1 MRISLYHNRAPFSS
15 QRVLYWPLGMAAPGS
30 RIIALDA
37 LRGAGILGIL
47 AVHIQLF
54 AMPLAA
60 RSNPTVYGD
69 LGGAGRAIWLATYV
83 LADGKF
89 IAIFAMLFGAG
100 IAMLAARREAAGLP
114 AAPQHYRRMAALLL
128 IGVLH
133 AYLLWYGDMLVT
145 FALCGMLVFLHRE
158 LAPTRLI
165 VAGVVILGVVPLL
178 SSALAW
184 ASPDVLEQAKALS
197 GSSPDAVARE
207 MAAYR
212 GGWLRQQAHRVPT
225 AWEFQTSYLALRGV
239 WQTSGLMLLGM
250 GLFRVGVLTG
260 ERPARW
266 YAALSAGGF
275 GAGVPLMLWGAHRSF
290 AHGWDL
296 RDHMLVGIHFD
307 YWGNLFV
314 GLGWVGAILLLLR
327 RGVVPHRVVAV
338 GRTALSN
345 YLLETFLCT
354 TMFYGHGLGLFGSV
368 DRVGQLA
375 FVVLVWAI
383 QLVVS
388 PWWLGRFSM
397 GPLEWAL
404 RWATLGHRV
413 PIRLTTAE
421 PAA

>member
-1 MRISLYHNRAPFSS
+1 
-15 QRVLYWPLGMAAPGS
+15 MAASAS

-47 AVHIQLF
+47 AVHVQLF

-69 LGGAGRAIWLATYV
+69 LRGAGGAVWLATYV

-114 AAPQHYRRMAALLL
+114 AASQHYRRMAALLL

-133 AYLLWYGDMLVT
+133 AYLLWYGDILVT
-145 FALCGMLVFLHRE
+145 FALCGALVFLLRD

-165 VAGVVILGVVPLL
+165 VAGIVFLGVAPLL

-184 ASPDVLEQAKALS
+184 AAPDAVAQAQALS

-212 GGWLRQQAHRVPT
+212 GGWLLQQTHRVPT
-225 AWEFQTSYLALRGV
+225 AWKVQTSSLALRGV

-266 YAALSAGGF
+266 YAALAAGGF
-275 GAGVPLMLWGAHRSF
+275 GAGVPLMLWSARRSF

-296 RDHMLVGIHFD
+296 RDHMLVGIHLA
-307 YWGNLFV
+307 YWGNLLV

-327 RGVVPHRVVAV
+327 RGVVPHAVAAV

-345 YLLETFLCT
+345 YLLETLLCT
-354 TMFYGHGLGLFGSV
+354 TVFYGHGLGLFGSV

-375 FVVLVWAI
+375 LVALVWAI
-383 QLVVS
+383 QLIVS
-388 PWWLGRFSM
+388 PWWLGRFAM

>member
-1 MRISLYHNRAPFSS
+1 
-15 QRVLYWPLGMAAPGS
+15 MAAPAS

-47 AVHIQLF
+47 AVHVQLF
-54 AMPLAA
+54 AMPLAT

-69 LGGAGRAIWLATYV
+69 LGGVGGAVWLATYV

-100 IAMLAARREAAGLP
+100 IAMLAARRKAAGLP

-145 FALCGMLVFLHRE
+145 FALCGALVFLHRE
-158 LAPTRLI
+158 LSPTRLI
-165 VAGVVILGVVPLL
+165 VAGIVFLGVAPLL

-184 ASPDVLEQAKALS
+184 AAPDVVAQAKALS

-212 GGWLRQQAHRVPT
+212 GGWLLQQTHRVPT

-266 YAALSAGGF
+266 YAALAAGGF
-275 GAGVPLMLWGAHRSF
+275 GAGVSLMLWGARRGF
-290 AHGWDL
+290 AHAWDL
-296 RDHMLVGIHFD
+296 RDHMLVGIHLD
-307 YWGNLFV
+307 YWGDLLV
-314 GLGWVGAILLLLR
+314 GLGWVGAILVLLR
-327 RGVVPHRVVAV
+327 RGVVPHAVVAV

-345 YLLETFLCT
+345 YLLETLLCT
-354 TMFYGHGLGLFGSV
+354 TVFYGHGLGLFGSV

-375 FVVLVWAI
+375 FVALVWAI
-383 QLVVS
+383 QLIVS
-388 PWWLGRFSM
+388 SWWLGRFAM
-397 GPLEWAL
+397 GPLEWML

-413 PIRLTTAE
+413 PIRLTTGE

>member
-1 MRISLYHNRAPFSS
+1 
-15 QRVLYWPLGMAAPGS
+15 MAAAAS
-30 RIIALDA
+30 RIVALDA

-47 AVHIQLF
+47 AVHIQFF

-69 LGGAGRAIWLATYV
+69 SSGAAGAVWLATYV

-100 IAMLAARREAAGLP
+100 IAMQAARHDAGGLP
-114 AAPQHYRRMAALLL
+114 AALPHYRRMIALLL

-133 AYLLWYGDMLVT
+133 AYLLWYGDMLVA
-145 FALCGMLVFLHRE
+145 FALCGALVFQHRQ
-158 LAPTRLI
+158 LAPMRLI
-165 VAGVVILGVVPLL
+165 VAGAIILGVAPLL
-178 SSALAW
+178 SSLLAW
-184 ASPDVLEQAKALS
+184 TAPEVLAQAAAISASRE
-197 GSSPDAVARE
+197 AVARE
-207 MAAYR
+207 LAAYR
-212 GGWLRQQAHRVPT
+212 GGWLLQQAHRVPT

-250 GLFRVGVLTG
+250 GLLRTGVLTG
-260 ERPARW
+260 GRPARW
-266 YAALSAGGF
+266 YAALAAGGF
-275 GAGVPLMLWGAHRSF
+275 GAGVPLMLLAARRSF

-296 RDHMLVGIHFD
+296 RDHMLVVVHFD
-307 YWGNLFV
+307 YWGNVLV
-314 GLGWVGAILLLLR
+314 GLGWVGAILLLHR
-327 RGVVPHRVVAV
+327 RGMVPHAVVAV

-345 YLLETFLCT
+345 YLLATLLCT
-354 TMFYGHGLGLFGSV
+354 TVFYGHGLGLFGSV

-375 FVVLVWAI
+375 FVVFVWAI
-383 QLVVS
+383 QLAVS
-388 PWWLGRFSM
+388 CWWLGRFAM

-413 PIRLTTAE
+413 PIRLTIAE

>member
-1 MRISLYHNRAPFSS
+1 
-15 QRVLYWPLGMAAPGS
+15 MAASPS
-30 RIIALDA
+30 RIVALDA

-54 AMPLAA
+54 AMPVAA
-60 RSNPTVYGD
+60 RANPTVYGS
-69 LGGAGRAIWLATYV
+69 LGGVAGVVWLATYA

-100 IAMLAARREAAGLP
+100 IAMQAARREAVGL
-114 AAPQHYRRMAALLL
+114 AATLPHYRRMTALLV
-128 IGVLH
+128 IGMLH

-145 FALCGMLVFLHRE
+145 FALCGALVYQHRE
-158 LAPTRLI
+158 MIASRLI
-165 VAGVVILGVVPLL
+165 VAGIVFLSVAPLL
-178 SSALAW
+178 SSALVWVA
-184 ASPDVLEQAKALS
+184 PDLLAQTTAT
-197 GSSPDAVARE
+197 SSPSSEAIAQE
-207 MAAYR
+207 LAAYR
-212 GGWLRQQAHRVPT
+212 GGWLLQQSHRAPT

-250 GLFRVGVLTG
+250 GLWQNGVLTG

-266 YAALSAGGF
+266 YAALAVGGF
-275 GAGVPLMLWGAHRSF
+275 GIGVPLMLLAARRSF

-296 RDHMLVGIHFD
+296 RDHMLVGVHFD
-307 YWGNLFV
+307 YWGNVLV
-314 GLGWVGAILLLLR
+314 GVGWMGAILMAYR
-327 RGVVPHRVVAV
+327 HGMVPRAVVAV

-345 YLLETFLCT
+345 YLLATILCT
-354 TMFYGHGLGLFGSV
+354 TVFYGHGLGLFGSV
-368 DRVGQLA
+368 SRTGQLV
-375 FVVLVWAI
+375 VVLVVWTI
-383 QLVVS
+383 QLIVS
-388 PWWLGRFSM
+388 PWWLRRFAM